1 MPYLLREGEG
11 KGVALYSCCEDV
23 LLAQA
28 ELLAL
33 VDQIPKE
40 HEGKPVYGYL
50 DVDPSLSIS
59 HFKRAYRGRSAD
71 YRRLMA
77 KRDEI
82 LRNGWTYPMV
92 EPDDDSLEV
101 E

>member
-1 MPYLLREGEG
+1 MAYLLREGEG
-11 KGVALYSCCEDV
+11 KGVALYSRCEDV

-28 ELLAL
+28 ELLSL
-33 VDQIPKE
+33 VDQIPNE
-40 HEGKPVYGYL
+40 NEGKPVYGYL
-50 DVDPSLSIS
+50 DVDPTFSIS

-82 LRNGWTYPMV
+82 LRNVWIYSMV
-92 EPDDDSLEV
+92 EPDDESLEV

>member
-11 KGVALYSCCEDV
+11 KGVALYSRCEDV

-28 ELLAL
+28 ELLSL
-33 VDQIPKE
+33 VDQIPNE
-40 HEGKPVYGYL
+40 HKDKPVYGYL
-50 DVDPSLSIS
+50 DVDPSFSIS
-59 HFKRAYRGRSAD
+59 HFKRAYRGRAAD

-92 EPDDDSLEV
+92 EPDDESLEV